1 MSDTEENDSP
11 IIRHIVCSG
20 GGVTGFSFYG
30 MLKECY
36 HRGLW
41 KFENIKTIYGTSVG
55 SIFAVILAL
64 NYDWKTMDDYLI
76 KRPWQNVFK
85 FNLYSI
91 LESLQQRGIFG
102 IKTIEDTFTPLFLGK
117 DIPINVTM
125 KDFYDITQIE
135 IHIFTTEV
143 MNLELIDISYKTHPD
158 WRLIDA
164 VYSSCS
170 IPIIFSPFI
179 KDSKCYCD
187 GGLFLNYPLD
197 KCIENGANVNEI
209 IGLCSDINAN
219 DKDIMNEKSSLLDYV
234 IVILKKVIGAF
245 LPKIQNT
252 IPNEFKIESP
262 EISIYDIVTT
272 TSNTDERLRLIQT
285 GVDVITNIF
294 TSTEKK
300 EVIQNESITE
310 ITPVT

>member
-1 MSDTEENDSP
+1 MSDIEEVNKP

-20 GGVTGFSFYG
+20 GGITGFSFYG

-36 HRGLW
+36 SRGLW
-41 KFENIKTIYGTSVG
+41 KLENIKTIYGTSVG

-91 LESLQQRGIFG
+91 LESLQKRGIFG

-125 KDFYDITQIE
+125 KEFYDITKIE

-143 MNLELIDISYKTHPD
+143 MNLELIDISYKTHPN

-187 GGLFLNYPLD
+187 GGLFSNYPLD
-197 KCIENGANVNEI
+197 KCIENGAIPEEI
-209 IGLCSDINAN
+209 IGLYTYVSSN
-219 DKDIMNEKSSLLDYV
+219 DKDIMNEDSSLLDYV
-234 IVILKKVIGAF
+234 IIILKKVIGVF

-252 IPNEFKIESP
+252 IPNEFKIDSR

-272 TSNTDERLRLIQT
+272 TSNIDERIRLIQK
-285 GVDVITNIF
+285 GVDVITNAF
-294 TSTEKK
+294 KSTEKYEEK
-300 EVIQNESITE
+300 DESELIPST
-310 ITPVT
+310 